1 MDAVFF
7 RCHASEGSRKQQVK
21 KHKKENCRIRAVL
34 FGRSLIESAA
44 AFSQGNILVG
54 CCFQHMKFPVSFVGN
69 EEENQSSS
77 FVQIRS
83 VSRRLRRVHQ
93 QLQCPGLSGHRGFY
107 LLLQSFWLFL
117 PHIVSEQEHQ
127 FPDLL
132 RR

>member
-1 MDAVFF
+1 MPSFF
-7 RCHASEGSRKQQVK
+7 RCHVSEGSRKQQVK

-44 AFSQGNILVG
+44 AIFTGNILVG

-83 VSRRLRRVHQ
+83 VSRRLRRVHR
-93 QLQCPGLSGHRGFY
+93 QLQCLCFQIVADFY
-107 LLLQSFWLFL
+107 LLLQSFLAFL
-117 PHIVSEQEHQ
+117 AHIVSEQEHQ